1 MVLHTYIIFVLYG
14 LPIIVS
20 ILLSDCLLLFTT
32 FKLLSVIIKS
42 VVITAIIIS
51 FFRFVD
57 CVGFGQLY
65 FDTPISRC
73 LHHNNLRSG
82 DERID
87 ESVILKMNDRLQ
99 IPNPAEHPWENHSLC
114 LTNSRCDN

>member
-1 MVLHTYIIFVLYG
+1 MILHTCISS
-14 LPIIVS
+14 IVS
-20 ILLSDCLLLFTT
+20 TLLSDFLLFITT
-32 FKLLSVIIKS
+32 FKLLSVIVKS
-42 VVITAIIIS
+42 VVITAIMIYIVCL
-51 FFRFVD
+51 VD

-73 LHHNNLRSG
+73 LHQNNLRSG

-114 LTNSRCDN
+114 LTKSR